1 MIDMAQATAV
11 KKPDIKKIKRL
22 IEKSPQD
29 KKQLIMILQDIQRE
43 FHYLPI
49 EALEEVA
56 NYLDHSYSHVYSAA
70 TFYKSFSLVPKGEIT
85 IRVCK
90 GTACHIKGADLI
102 LDQLKSG
109 IGVGPGQT
117 SPDLKYTVE
126 VVNCV
131 GACAMAPVMIVN
143 DKYFG
148 EVKCSRAVRIA
159 EKG

>member
-1 MIDMAQATAV
+1 MAQVTTIR
-11 KKPDIKKIKRL
+11 KPDLRKIKKT
-22 IEKSPQD
+22 IEKSPPD
-29 KKQLIMILQDIQRE
+29 RRLLIMILQDIQRE

-49 EALEEVA
+49 EALEQVA
-56 NYLDHSYSHVYSAA
+56 SYLDLSHSRVYSAA
-70 TFYKSFSLVPKGEIT
+70 TFYKSFSLVPRGDTT

-90 GTACHIKGADLI
+90 GTACHIKGADLL

-109 IGVGPGQT
+109 IGVGAGET

-148 EVKCSRAVRIA
+148 EVKCSRAVKIA

>member
-1 MIDMAQATAV
+1 MAQATAV
-11 KKPDIKKIKRL
+11 KKPNLKKMKKVIEQSPPDKRL
-22 IEKSPQD
+22 
-29 KKQLIMILQDIQRE
+29 LIMILQDIQRV

-49 EALEEVA
+49 KALEAVA
-56 NYLDHSYSHVYSAA
+56 AYLDLSHSHVYSAA
-70 TFYKSFSLVPKGEIT
+70 TFYKMFSLVPRGDNT

-109 IGVGPGQT
+109 IGVGAGET

>member
-1 MIDMAQATAV
+1 MNAQKTAV
-11 KKPDIKKIKRL
+11 KKPDIKKIKK
-22 IEKSPQD
+22 IIDKSPQD

-43 FHYLPI
+43 LHYLPL
-49 EALEEVA
+49 EAMKAVA
-56 NYLDHSYSHVYSAA
+56 EYLGVSYGHVYSAV
-70 TFYKSFSLVPKGEIT
+70 TFYKSFSLVPRGEVT
-85 IRVCK
+85 VRVCK

-109 IGVGPGQT
+109 IGVGPGET